1 MVSKSDQLRA
11 LREQRFE
18 AIQKRQAVNKRS
30 AAEPAPSLLTTDRK
44 EYMRQAQTKWRDAN
58 PDINRQ
64 RAREGMRKRRA
75 AAKET

>member
-18 AIQKRQAVNKRS
+18 ALQKRQAVNKHN
-30 AAEPAPSLLTTDRK
+30 AEPAPSLLTTDRK